1 MTNFSYLKRIV
12 NHQFPSMFSI
22 FFQFLLILSLKPPKS
37 TESQSI
43 KLMPI
48 EHRTSGN
55 ITVLHALNM
64 THLSEEK
71 DQNESI
77 FKEKTTL
84 TL

>member
-1 MTNFSYLKRIV
+1 
-12 NHQFPSMFSI
+12 
-22 FFQFLLILSLKPPKS
+22 
-37 TESQSI
+37 
-43 KLMPI
+43 MPI

-55 ITVLHALNM
+55 ITVLHALNV
-64 THLSEEK
+64 THLSEEG